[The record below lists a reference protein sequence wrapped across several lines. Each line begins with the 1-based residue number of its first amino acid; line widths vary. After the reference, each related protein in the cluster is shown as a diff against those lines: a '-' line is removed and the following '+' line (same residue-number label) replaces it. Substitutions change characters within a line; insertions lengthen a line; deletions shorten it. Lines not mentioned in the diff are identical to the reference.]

1 MSSFSSAQHGLT
13 HIDDH
18 GCPSMVDV
26 SEKAISKRTASAQG
40 RIFIPK
46 MAFDLLNS
54 QTMGSGIPPA
64 QLTSQMDED
73 SIRQLEKAHSKGNV
87 LTVAQLAG
95 IMASKR
101 TSELIPLCHPI
112 PLTHVSVTLT
122 LEETGDSA
130 AAQDSHIPDTNL
142 SQNYSVLCRAT
153 AVCTGKTGVE
163 MEALT
168 AVSTSLLTVWDMLKA
183 VAGREMLITDVYV
196 SSKEGGK
203 SGDFSRPCS

>member
-1 MSSFSSAQHGLT
+1 
-13 HIDDH
+13 
-18 GCPSMVDV
+18 MVDV
-26 SEKAISKRTASAQG
+26 SEKAITKRTASAQG

-54 QTMGSGIPPA
+54 QSMGSGIPPA

-73 SIRQLEKAHSKGNV
+73 SIRRLEKANSKGNV

-130 AAQDSHIPDTNL
+130 TAQDSQIPDTSL

-183 VAGREMLITDVYV
+183 VAGTEMLVTDVYV